1 MTFIEKLLGKEK
13 KKELKARCP
22 ITKEAIEKG
31 YGYLITTAD
40 VVSSRKYWDM
50 IMTEPETLSYTISHF
65 KNEESGTRI
74 RSLIF
79 EKYSTVEKPWMIS
92 DSCINLFE
100 HIDKGQAREH
110 AKQWWENQGQF
121 SPANAGTALDSLDPE
136 TYKNWKDYAVL
147 EAGRARVNV

>member
-50 IMTEPETLSYTISHF
+50 IMTEPETLSYTISH
-65 KNEESGTRI
+65 ERPAAWPGSARR
-74 RSLIF
+74 RSACRTAC
-79 EKYSTVEKPWMIS
+79 TVRRP
-92 DSCINLFE
+92 
-100 HIDKGQAREH
+100 
-110 AKQWWENQGQF
+110 
-121 SPANAGTALDSLDPE
+121 
-136 TYKNWKDYAVL
+136 
-147 EAGRARVNV
+147 